1 MFNMDVVRKDLNL
14 EHLWAIYPRGEAY
27 RLADN
32 ITVLPLNSVKDLELP
47 LRLCGVTGPPGE
59 PF

>member
-14 EHLWAIYPRGEAY
+14 EHLWVIYPRGEAY

-32 ITVLPLNSVKDLELP
+32 ITVLPLSSVKEIWSC
-47 LRLCGVTGPPGE
+47 R
-59 PF
+59 

>member
-14 EHLWAIYPRGEAY
+14 EHLWVIYTGDGTY

-32 ITVLPLNSVKDLELP
+32 ITVLPLSSV
-47 LRLCGVTGPPGE
+47 RGNWSYR
-59 PF
+59 